1 MDNDKPNFQ
10 GLPQRVKI
18 LFELMI
24 KEPSLRNHII
34 LTGPPGSG
42 KTSSAKLLVEAFYG
56 SNSFGAK
63 FSRALFLNSSDE
75 RGLEAVRS
83 RVYPFIRSSLHIL
96 FQGDTKGKP
105 KIIIFDEAETLTD
118 QAQMALRP
126 LLDENPNEIMIIFLC
141 NSISRIHPSIV
152 HKFTVIQLESPPP
165 EDFKE
170 RYTKILS
177 IKENN
182 ISNIDI
188 LFRRGDIRYF
198 LLNPD
203 KKEECKNLWSTL
215 MNARRNDI
223 PNIFDTLLRSW
234 MFHELAMF
242 LYFMAY
248 ILSILSIEAG
258 KEMISYTDP
267 DFLKFCI
274 FETKKEILSSWFQ
287 KNIIDILDILDKN

>member
-1 MDNDKPNFQ
+1 MDNIPNFQ
-10 GLPQRVKI
+10 GLPQRVRI

-24 KEPSLRNHII
+24 KEPTLRNHII

-56 SNSFGAK
+56 SNSFGGK

-126 LLDENPNEIMIIFLC
+126 LLDENPNEIMIMFLC

-188 LFRRGDIRYF
+188 MFRRGDIRYF

-203 KKEECKNLWSTL
+203 KKEECKNLWGLL
-215 MNARRNDI
+215 MNAKRSDI
-223 PNIFDTLLRSW
+223 SDIFNTLLRGW

-242 LYFMAY
+242 LYFMAH
-248 ILSILSIEAG
+248 ILNILTVEAG

-287 KNIIDILDILDKN
+287 KNIIDILDKN